1 MNRYAKT
8 LRWALYAAG
17 ILLILLAVVVLTI
30 PHLLNIDSIRQTVL
44 TEVSRK
50 VGGKVEIER
59 VGVALWPL
67 PHLSIYQGRLA
78 IPEVVRGNL
87 ESLSVYPEIFPLL
100 TGKLRIRRVSI
111 ERPDF
116 NLDFSGSGRPDEAR
130 QAAEPGGSL
139 AEKVKLLVAAL
150 SGLGDD
156 LALSIRRGRLT
167 VLIRKNEEWAV
178 QQMDF
183 DFGVADHRL
192 TVHGSAESPGLF
204 QKAALTA
211 ELDFNRL
218 ETHGRLT
225 LTQLDPRR
233 PASHLIPDGV
243 MRVGKSLANL
253 DLKFSADGAGALE
266 VEVLGSLPRLSLSR
280 RGEETVIG
288 VKKLSGSFYRDP
300 EKTRVSLK
308 ELDLENPRAVLTG
321 SFSFDKIQTKTNLD
335 ISGRELAVEA
345 VREAVLKL
353 AGDVAVVPK
362 IFDILKGGRIPAI
375 RFSISGDTP
384 GALNRLDRM
393 SIGGSLQQ
401 GRIRVPGVDLDVKAV
416 GGSVTVTQGVLQVK
430 DIVAEYEG
438 SRVVDGKLR
447 LGLSSG
453 EVPFSLDLGLQ
464 ADLGP
469 LPGVLK
475 KIVKGDQR
483 VFQALDRFTGIRGTA
498 SARLH
503 IGERLDQIKTAVQV
517 DKFKVSANMQPD
529 SLPLEISGRGLSF
542 TGSQLEVAGLD
553 VVSRNS
559 FVSLQAAAVRWDKT
573 PTVEIRT
580 GSGGLNIGELYPLL
594 VKNDK
599 LREIF
604 KHHRP
609 EQGVVTLSSFDFAA
623 PLDDLSQGPFHV
635 AGTLKNLTVSS
646 DRLPDRL
653 SIGRG
658 HFKLTPG
665 EFIFTELDTKAL
677 DAGLNI
683 SGRFRWDRQGLAD
696 SAMSVRGTIGAQAGD
711 WVRGRVA
718 LPPQLLIRPPLTIS
732 GLQLAWERG
741 GRLSVSGD
749 LNVNGDLNFYAD
761 VRRQPGRFEVQKFT
775 IQDKNS
781 HAEISLHL
789 GQKEVAFNFKGNLQK
804 STVDKFYAGNEVL
817 GGWIKGDLRLNYVK
831 DQPLASAF
839 EGWLSIKDFPL
850 ISQINFPAKIQSL
863 SIEGQKAALTLRS
876 EIVLPQDRQ
885 LVLQADVEHS
895 PSGIVF
901 DADLKSDGLVLDDF
915 SKALAQRKEK
925 GVPEKKKPAKRFWEF
940 PLEGRLRLES
950 AYLSYGH
957 YRWQTVRSQIL
968 LQPDRIS
975 ITLDEANLCGIATP
989 GTAILQPDQILLDFR
1004 PQAKNQDLHAAAVC
1018 LADKDTRIEGSFDL
1032 SGHIVGAGP
1041 AAELASS
1048 LQGEFDLTAGKGRF
1062 YSGGTYGILK
1072 DILTLVNVTEIYRG
1086 KISDMGKEGFGY
1098 NSIKARGIYR
1108 NEALTI
1114 QEGFIDGLLLNL
1126 AASGNVNFKTRQ
1138 MDIKALAAP
1147 LKTVDAIVDKIP
1159 LVGYIL
1165 GGTLITVPVRVSG
1178 GLDTPEVTL
1187 MEPSAIGEGL
1197 MGIMKRTFNLP
1208 VKIFEPLFSKEKK

>member
-1 MNRYAKT
+1 M
-8 LRWALYAAG
+8 
-17 ILLILLAVVVLTI
+17 ILLAVVVLTI
-30 PHLLNIDSIRQTVL
+30 PRLLNIDSIRQTVL

-50 VGGKVEIER
+50 VGGKIEIER
-59 VGVALWPL
+59 VEVALWPL

-78 IPEVVRGNL
+78 IPEVVRGDL
-87 ESLSVYPEIFPLL
+87 ESLSVYPKIFPLL

-116 NLDFSGSGRPDEAR
+116 NLDFSGSGRPGEAR
-130 QAAEPGGSL
+130 QAAEPSGSL
-139 AEKVKLLVAAL
+139 AEKVKPLVGAL

-167 VLIRKNEEWAV
+167 VLTRENDKWAV
-178 QQMDF
+178 QHMDI

-211 ELDFNRL
+211 EIDFNRL

-233 PASHLIPDGV
+233 PSSHLIPDRV

-266 VEVLGSLPRLSLSR
+266 VEVLGSLPRLSLNR

-308 ELDLENPRAVLTG
+308 ELDLEKPRAVLTG
-321 SFSFDKIQTKTNLD
+321 SFSFDKTQSKTDLD

-353 AGDVAVVPK
+353 AGDVAVVQK

-375 RFSISGDTP
+375 RFSVSGDTP

-401 GRIRVPGVDLDVKAV
+401 GRIRVPGVDLDVQAV
-416 GGSVTVTQGVLQVK
+416 GGSVTVTQGVLQVD

-447 LGLSSG
+447 LGLSGG
-453 EVPFSLDLGLQ
+453 EVPFTLDLGLQ

-475 KIVKGDQR
+475 KIVKDDQR
-483 VFQALDRFTGIRGTA
+483 VFQALDRFTDIRGTA
-498 SARLH
+498 GARLQ
-503 IGERLDQIKTAVQV
+503 IGERLDQIRTAVRV
-517 DKFKVSANMQPD
+517 DKFKVSANMLPD

-542 TGSQLEVAGLD
+542 AGSRLEVAGLD

-559 FVSLQAAAVRWDKT
+559 FVSLQSAAVRWDNS

-594 VKNDK
+594 VKNEK

-609 EQGVVTLSSFDFAA
+609 AQGVVTLSGFDFAG
-623 PLDDLSQGPFHV
+623 PLDDLSQGSFHV
-635 AGTLKNLTVSS
+635 AGALKDLTVSS
-646 DRLPDRL
+646 DRLPGRL
-653 SIGRG
+653 SIGSG
-658 HFKLTPG
+658 HFDLTPG
-665 EFIFTELDTKAL
+665 EFIFTELDTKVL
-677 DAGLNI
+677 DAVLNI
-683 SGRFRWDRQGLAD
+683 SGRLRVDRQGPAD
-696 SAMSVRGTIGAQAGD
+696 SAMSVRGTIGAQASD
-711 WVRGRVA
+711 WARGRIA
-718 LPPQLLIRPPLTIS
+718 LPPQLLIRPPLTVS
-732 GLQLAWERG
+732 GLRLAWERG

-749 LNVNGDLNFYAD
+749 VSVNGDLNFYAD
-761 VRRQPGRFEVQKFT
+761 ARRQPGRIDLQKFT

-781 HAEISLHL
+781 HVEISLHL
-789 GQKEVAFNFKGNLQK
+789 GQEEVAFNFKGNLQK
-804 STVDKFYAGNEVL
+804 STVDKFYAGNEVF

-850 ISQINFPAKIQSL
+850 ISRFNFPAKIQSL
-863 SIEGQKAALTLRS
+863 SIESQKAALTLRS
-876 EIVLPQDRQ
+876 DIVLPQDRK
-885 LVLQADVEHS
+885 LVLQADVKHS

-901 DADLKSDGLVLDDF
+901 DADLKTDGLALDDF
-915 SKALAQRKEK
+915 SKALAQRKADQK
-925 GVPEKKKPAKRFWEF
+925 GVPEKKKPANRFWEL

-950 AYLSYGH
+950 EYLSYGR
-957 YRWQTVRSQIL
+957 YRWQAVRSRIL
-968 LQPDRIS
+968 LQPEKIS

-1018 LADKDTRIEGSFDL
+1018 LADKDTRIEGGFDL
-1032 SGHIVGAGP
+1032 SGHVTGAGP
-1041 AAELASS
+1041 AAELARS
-1048 LQGEFDLTAGKGRF
+1048 LQGEFDLTTGKGRF
-1062 YSGGTYGILK
+1062 YSGLTFGILK
-1072 DILTLVNVTEIYRG
+1072 DILAVINVTEIYRG
-1086 KISDMGKEGFGY
+1086 ELSDMGKDGFGY

-1108 NEALTI
+1108 NGAVTI
-1114 QEGFIDGLLLNL
+1114 QEGFVDGLLLNL
-1126 AASGNVNFKTRQ
+1126 AASGNVNFMTRQ
-1138 MDIKALAAP
+1138 IDIKALAAP
-1147 LKTVDAIVDKIP
+1147 LKTVDAIVDNIP